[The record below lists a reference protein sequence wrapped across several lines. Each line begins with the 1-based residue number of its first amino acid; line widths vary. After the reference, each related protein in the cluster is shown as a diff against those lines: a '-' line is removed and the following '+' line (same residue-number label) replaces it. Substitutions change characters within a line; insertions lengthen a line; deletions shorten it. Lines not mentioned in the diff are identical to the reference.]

1 LKAAQDKLAGEQ
13 KVLDAKGAEVAAAT
27 KQLEETKKRRAE
39 SEAVIAAATK
49 EVPALDASMAE
60 VRAEL
65 GKLSPML
72 EPLRVKVK
80 QLEEQYFGMLPK

>member
-1 LKAAQDKLAGEQ
+1 
-13 KVLDAKGAEVAAAT
+13 
-27 KQLEETKKRRAE
+27 
-39 SEAVIAAATK
+39 
-49 EVPALDASMAE
+49 MAE